1 MNGNQV
7 KYIVVEYIDGQNL
20 LNFLRKGPPLPTP
33 LAKQT
38 FITLFKII
46 CSAHN
51 HGIVHRDIKLENFM
65 VKRDGTLV
73 VIDFGFAAPVQ
84 GFDNYGYL
92 DDGRIGT
99 HGYMAP
105 EILQRKPYHG
115 CPADIFAMGV
125 ILFELI
131 FRFHP
136 FKAASSYDKNY
147 GLIAKNSPELFW

>member
-1 MNGNQV
+1 MDF
-7 KYIVVEYIDGQNL
+7 YHARSI
-20 LNFLRKGPPLPTP
+20 
-33 LAKQT
+33 A
-38 FITLFKII
+38 
-46 CSAHN
+46 
-51 HGIVHRDIKLENFM
+51 HRDLKPENI
-65 VKRDGTLV
+65 LV
-73 VIDFGFAAPVQ
+73 DMNSPKFDTKVIDFGFAAPVQ

-147 GLIAKNSPELFW
+147 SLIAKNSPELFW